1 MRRLLI
7 ATCLLCFAAA
17 HAESLMDRVES
28 HYADSDGVKI
38 HYVTM
43 GEGPL
48 VVLVHGF
55 PDFWYSW
62 RHQMPAL
69 AENYRVAALDL
80 RAFNES
86 DAPEGQENYD
96 MTLLVSDVLA
106 VIRAEGAEKATVI
119 GHDWGGA
126 IAWFTAMN
134 APEVVERLVILNLPH
149 PANLARELANNPE
162 QQAASEYARM
172 FQMEGAHA
180 LVTVDMLAG
189 MPSGGDEDALAL
201 YKEALGKSSMEGM
214 LHYYKQNYPKPPYE
228 ESAIPFPKVQAPVLQ
243 LHGLDD
249 PALLPGGLDGTWNW
263 LDNTLTLVT
272 IPGASH
278 WPHHDKPDLVTET
291 ILSWLERN

>member
-1 MRRLLI
+1 MHRLLLT
-7 ATCLLCFAAA
+7 ACCFCFAAA

-28 HYADSDGVKI
+28 HHVDNEGVSI

-48 VVLVHGF
+48 LVLIHGF

-62 RHQMPAL
+62 RHQIPAL
-69 AENYRVAALDL
+69 AEHYRVAAMDL

-86 DAPEGQENYD
+86 DAPEGQEQYD
-96 MTLLVSDVLA
+96 MPHLVSDVLA
-106 VIRAEGAEKATVI
+106 VIRNEGEEKATVI

-134 APEVVERLVILNLPH
+134 APESVERLVILNLPH
-149 PANLARELANNPE
+149 PAALARELANNPD

-180 LVTVDMLAG
+180 LVTVDMIAG
-189 MPSGGDEDALAL
+189 MPAGGDEEAFAI
-201 YKEALGKSSMEGM
+201 YKEALGNSDMEGM

-228 ESAIPFPKVQAPVLQ
+228 DLETEFPPVQAPVLQ
-243 LHGLDD
+243 FHGLDD
-249 PALLPGGLDGTWNW
+249 PALLPGGLNGAWNG

-272 IPGASH
+272 IPGAGH